1 MVLLWRRNS
10 CGRWKPLAMR
20 MPTPSACVP
29 IWISFSRSTRYNILK
44 ETRLSCLPHLVLRQH
59 QLLLLLI
66 SLFDSFLLYVYSLVM
81 LRATPKR
88 KTTEPDSRSSFQ
100 NRLAAGG
107 HWGIQDAD
115 ISLVPPPINWSVQP
129 RLPLRANSGTVK
141 DYCLRFSLSLLF
153 IVIVVKFRFV
163 VGDRF
168 VHLAARPQV
177 NLRSMGRRRFAHLSD
192 AGDEIYVDANIP
204 WGSTTLFTLEFRDDS
219 RLYAV
224 HTANNRYLSRDG
236 RLLEQCTA
244 TCLFSLEYHAGALA
258 LRDTQGLYLAPLGS
272 KVCIHFFSLFY
283 LYASKSIAI
292 DFCCC
297 TP

>member
-1 MVLLWRRNS
+1 M
-10 CGRWKPLAMR
+10 
-20 MPTPSACVP
+20 
-29 IWISFSRSTRYNILK
+29 
-44 ETRLSCLPHLVLRQH
+44 
-59 QLLLLLI
+59 
-66 SLFDSFLLYVYSLVM
+66 
-81 LRATPKR
+81 
-88 KTTEPDSRSSFQ
+88 
-100 NRLAAGG
+100 
-107 HWGIQDAD
+107 
-115 ISLVPPPINWSVQP
+115 PPPINWSVQP